1 MGYPLGGKKKRGKGK
16 KKLNGEAIMLD
27 NPTLT
32 QAHRYAIFNCGDEEV
47 EKYITEHKNLIDSR
61 RGSSKWAKAQTH
73 SQDFVHWFEARVADE
88 QVPDYICWLSK
99 FPNPVARRYKGYQCV
114 RFDVVKDE
122 FGLTCVNFIKL
133 CYMDDPFVLASQVH
147 QVFYV
152 QDPSK
157 EERHYV
163 LQNVPKDLVDLDQS
177 LIASEESYRAEAS
190 NVGVD
195 VSPPIGDDDV
205 TWCRNDV
212 ALEMPFSVW

>member
-1 MGYPLGGKKKRGKGK
+1 MHDGVKTRLNRYSGAHNTKNPVETQSSTPFVQMGYPLGGKKKRGKGK
-16 KKLNGEAIMLD
+16 KKLKGEAIMLD

-32 QAHRYAIFNCGDEEV
+32 QVHRYVIFNCGDEEI
-47 EKYITEHKNLIDSR
+47 EKYIT
-61 RGSSKWAKAQTH
+61 
-73 SQDFVHWFEARVADE
+73 
-88 QVPDYICWLSK
+88 
-99 FPNPVARRYKGYQCV
+99 CV
-114 RFDVVKDE
+114 EFDVVKDE

-157 EERHYV
+157 EECHYV
-163 LQNVPKDLVDLDQS
+163 LQNVPKDLVDLDKS
-177 LIASEESYRAEAS
+177 LVASEESYWAEAS

-195 VSPPIGDDDV
+195 VMTPIGDDDV

-212 ALEMPFSVW
+212 ALEMSFSVGDLDRQEIEDDSE